1 MAATIFFCAA
11 ILAWGV
17 PRTFDAMNPPATP
30 FAAAVAGLGT
40 AADAPVGTAA
50 GASATPAPEA
60 TAAPEATPAP
70 GNLASPSATAD
81 AGGATALPVRPTAAA
96 PAPSPSPS
104 LSNAQQIA
112 LQQQLEQRGKAYVKA
127 LQAQDTAAIAS
138 MLAARCAGTDVSALI
153 ARRRAEI
160 SSAAGVPIDQLTA
173 LNQFVAHFDP
183 FAGEAHTVLQ
193 LDDASGARVELP
205 TADGWL
211 LENGSWQ
218 SVNC

>member
-1 MAATIFFCAA
+1 
-11 ILAWGV
+11 
-17 PRTFDAMNPPATP
+17 MNPPPTP
-30 FAAAVAGLGT
+30 FAAAVAGVGT

-50 GASATPAPEA
+50 GASVTPVPEA
-60 TAAPEATPAP
+60 TTAPEATPAP
-70 GNLASPSATAD
+70 VNLASPSATAD
-81 AGGATALPVRPTAAA
+81 AGGATTLPVRPTAA
-96 PAPSPSPS
+96 APSPSPS